1 MRIKI
6 CGITK
11 LDQGQ
16 AIAQLGASA
25 LGFICVPQSPRFVSP
40 HQICKIVEQLPQT
53 KAGYPIPD
61 RVGVFVNSSEA
72 EIVEIAAIA
81 RLNVVQLHGS
91 ESPQFCQTLKA
102 ALPTTEIIKA
112 LRVRDAGTLAQA
124 EIYANV
130 IDTLLLDAYVPNA
143 TPGQYGGTGQA
154 IDWGLLQHF
163 RPACPWLLAGG
174 LSPSNILNALSQV
187 HPDGIDLS
195 SGVEIAPGDKD
206 LAKVKQLFIALAGV
220 DRFEESG
227 LGGSAQQPIAP
238 LR

>member
-11 LDQGQ
+11 PDQGQ

-25 LGFICVPQSPRFVSP
+25 LGFNCVPQSPRFVSP
-40 HQICKIVEQLPQT
+40 VQIREIVEQLLQSG
-53 KAGYPIPD
+53 AGDPTPD
-61 RVGVFVNSSEA
+61 RVGVFVNSSAA

-81 RLNVVQLHGS
+81 QLNAVQLHGS
-91 ESPQFCQTLKA
+91 ESPQFCQALKA
-102 ALPTTEIIKA
+102 ALPATEIIKA

-124 EIYANV
+124 EVYANV
-130 IDTLLLDAYVPNA
+130 VDTLLLDAYMPNA

-154 IDWGLLQHF
+154 IDWRLLRHF

-174 LSPSNILNALSQV
+174 LSPDNVLTALSQV
-187 HPDGIDLS
+187 QPDGIDLS

-206 LAKVKQLFIALAGV
+206 LAKVQQLFVALGWS
-220 DRFEESG
+220 D
-227 LGGSAQQPIAP
+227 
-238 LR
+238 